1 MKSSKSL
8 TSASKEQSSPP
19 KSPGSLYKN
28 KALPVYSDFSHM
40 SAANGGIGTVMFAVG
55 LREENAEE
63 MVKRVFPMTKIIPSP
78 VKEKK
83 IVKKV
88 EKPVEVKPCVRPDC
102 TARKEKLNNFQDE
115 NKHLRLKLK
124 SLIDKIETSKN
135 KMALTEKTIILTEEK
150 NDVLNGNIEEA
161 QSRIISIENDIE
173 KIENFNQT
181 LRKQLSGIHS
191 EVEELKHEIEG
202 ENKQLIDLI
211 NEDKTI
217 RRVFFS
223 TENKYKNPNLAQ
235 EVSKLHFTIDD
246 GDDSD

>member
-1 MKSSKSL
+1 MKSSKTLPSP
-8 TSASKEQSSPP
+8 SKERPSSP

-28 KALPVYSDFSHM
+28 KSLPVYSDFSHM
-40 SAANGGIGTVMFAVG
+40 SASHGGIGTVMFAVG

-63 MVKRVFPMTKIIPSP
+63 MIKRVFPMTKIIPSP
-78 VKEKK
+78 IKEKK

-88 EKPVEVKPCVRPDC
+88 EKVVEVKPCVRPDC
-102 TARKEKLNNFQDE
+102 SARKEKLMNFQDE
-115 NKHLRLKLK
+115 NKDLRLKLK

-135 KMALTEKTIILTEEK
+135 KMALTEKTIILAEEK

-161 QSRIISIENDIE
+161 QSRIITIENDIE

-181 LRKQLSGIHS
+181 LRKQLAGIHA
-191 EVEELKHEIEG
+191 EVEELKYEIDG
-202 ENKQLIDLI
+202 ENNQLRDLLD
-211 NEDKTI
+211 EDKTI

-223 TENKYKNPNLAQ
+223 NENKYKNPNLAN
-235 EVSKLHFTIDD
+235 EVSALNFTTDD